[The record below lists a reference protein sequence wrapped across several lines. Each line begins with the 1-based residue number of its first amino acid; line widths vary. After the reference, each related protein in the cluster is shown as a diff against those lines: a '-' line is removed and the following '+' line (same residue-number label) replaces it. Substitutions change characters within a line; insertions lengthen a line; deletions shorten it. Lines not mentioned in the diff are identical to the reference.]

1 MSLYTITLILNIY
14 DTYFHHGVDVSDI
27 YSRARLLYIL
37 SYNKTCKVDFMP
49 ILQMR
54 KLPWEF
60 KAWFQVYTN

>member
-1 MSLYTITLILNIY
+1 MSLYIITLILNIY

-27 YSRARLLYIL
+27 YSCARILYTL

-54 KLPWEF
+54 KLP
-60 KAWFQVYTN
+60 